1 MKELKD
7 LFDNLPIVVFIIE
20 YKNNKHY
27 IESEKIIDRIYG
39 LSKNEQKRIY
49 NQISSLQSDK
59 VIAYLESMAKKM
71 IFSKGG
77 ILRW

>member
-27 IESEKIIDRIYG
+27 IESEKIIDRIYR